1 MKQIDARGLSCP
13 EPVIRAR
20 RAVDEMSLEDQADI
34 LVETE
39 AARDNV
45 LRAVRSLG
53 CDAVD
58 DEYQDGF
65 RIHIT
70 KK

>member
-1 MKQIDARGLSCP
+1 MKQVDARGLSCP
-13 EPVIRAR
+13 EPVILAR
-20 RAVDEMSLEDQADI
+20 STVNEMSPGDKADI
-34 LVETE
+34 LVEAG

-45 LRAVRSLG
+45 LRAVHSLG
-53 CDAVD
+53 CDAVA
-58 DEYQDGF
+58 DEYEDGY